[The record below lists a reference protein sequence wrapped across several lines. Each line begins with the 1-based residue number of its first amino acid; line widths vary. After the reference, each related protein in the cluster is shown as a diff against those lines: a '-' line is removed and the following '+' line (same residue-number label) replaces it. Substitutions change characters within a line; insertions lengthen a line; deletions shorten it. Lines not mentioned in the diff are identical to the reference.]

1 MSAYAIR
8 YLDSD
13 PYGRGGAVV
22 GDFDTHAEAQEIA
35 HAIPNYAHVEVVE
48 R

>member
-1 MSAYAIR
+1 MYAIR
-8 YLDSD
+8 YLDTD

-22 GDFDTHAEAQEIA
+22 GFLATREEAETIA
-35 HAIPNYAHVEVVE
+35 RQIPSRDHVEVVE